1 MANHVE
7 IRPLSPEDDRTT
19 FTCGQ
24 PDLDRFFQHY
34 AGQNQFK
41 LHLAVTYVATVDER
55 IVGFATVTPGSLE
68 RSSLPSAAL
77 RRRMPG
83 YPLPVLRL
91 ARLAVD
97 TRAQGVG
104 IGQALVAHVLGLAVT
119 QRDRLGCIGVVT
131 DAKPDAAAFYISL
144 GFVPLPG
151 VREGLLVS
159 EPQPLFLAIDTIA
172 NSRTT

>member
-7 IRPLSPEDDRTT
+7 IRPLAPEDDRTG
-19 FTCGQ
+19 FSCGQ
-24 PDLDRFFQHY
+24 ADLDRFFHHY

-68 RSSLPSAAL
+68 RANLPSAAL

-83 YPLPVLRL
+83 YPMPVLRL

-97 TRAQGVG
+97 ARAQGVG
-104 IGQALVAHVLGLAVT
+104 IGQALIAHVLELAVI

-131 DAKPDAAAFYISL
+131 DAKPDAAAFYVGL

-151 VREGLLVS
+151 VREGLLAS
-159 EPQPLFLAIDTIA
+159 EPQPMFLPIDTIA
-172 NSRTT
+172 ASR